1 MRIFICLLLLGVMFL
16 LYVGVENRMLIVRRY
31 KISTDNFSSQ
41 ESIKIVQ
48 ISDIHK
54 RKYSNGWSRFVMRVK
69 ELSPDMIFITG
80 DLVSRTETSLES
92 TQILLEKLCLICPV

>member
-48 ISDIHK
+48 
-54 RKYSNGWSRFVMRVK
+54 SNYFCTFAALRH
-69 ELSPDMIFITG
+69 
-80 DLVSRTETSLES
+80 
-92 TQILLEKLCLICPV
+92 TQFNQNDPGPGLARMVNFKPW

>member
-41 ESIKIVQ
+41 ESIKN
-48 ISDIHK
+48 STDF
-54 RKYSNGWSRFVMRVK
+54 RYS
-69 ELSPDMIFITG
+69 
-80 DLVSRTETSLES
+80 
-92 TQILLEKLCLICPV
+92 